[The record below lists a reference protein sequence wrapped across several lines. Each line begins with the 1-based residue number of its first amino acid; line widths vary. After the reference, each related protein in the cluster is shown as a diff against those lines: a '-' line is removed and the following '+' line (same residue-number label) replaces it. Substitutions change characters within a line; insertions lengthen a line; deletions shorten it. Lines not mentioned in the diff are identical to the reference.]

1 MVLHSR
7 VIESLNVMSIAKN
20 VMSFL
25 GKMMKSWRVTPNC
38 SAGALREVPT
48 KREIFQGDKLSPLLV
63 VFAIIAPTHMC

>member
-20 VMSFL
+20 VMNFL
-25 GKMMKSWRVTPNC
+25 GKMMKSWRVTPTC
-38 SAGALREVPT
+38 GAEALREVPT
-48 KREIFQGDKLSPLLV
+48 KREIFRRDKLSPLLV